1 MSVEP
6 TKRPVCRKSSDRND
20 VPPEETFVAA
30 STTVPLTTSTSFRS
44 TLKDPGE
51 VGEPTRSR
59 VGSPL
64 VACTMRTEAIAVVS
78 VPVVGSTLRRDDVGE
93 DGFPPSGSRRNRFP
107 DAAYSDEYG
116 PRATCNR
123 GLTRTNDVDVC
134 EHRPGMVSENHPGPG
149 APCAAARTTAERQVV
164 NPSARACWSPVR

>member
-1 MSVEP
+1 MSAEP
-6 TKRPVCRKSSDRND
+6 TKRPVCRKSSERND

-44 TLKDPGE
+44 MLKDPGV

-64 VACTMRTEAIAVVS
+64 IACTMRTEAIAVVS

-93 DGFPPSGSRRNRFP
+93 DGFPPSGSRRNRLA
-107 DAAYSDEYG
+107 DAAYSEENG
-116 PRATCNR
+116 PRATGNR
-123 GLTRTNDVDVC
+123 GFQGTNDVYVC
-134 EHRPGMVSENHPGPG
+134 EQPGAIAIENHPGG
-149 APCAAARTTAERQVV
+149 AGTSPTARTAPERK
-164 NPSARACWSPVR
+164 